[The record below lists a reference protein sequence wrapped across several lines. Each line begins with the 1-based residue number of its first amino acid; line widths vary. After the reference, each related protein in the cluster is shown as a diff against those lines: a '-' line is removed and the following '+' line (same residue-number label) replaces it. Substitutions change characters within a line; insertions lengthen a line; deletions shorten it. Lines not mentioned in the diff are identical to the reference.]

1 MYRFPLKQFLKLL
14 VFAALAPNL
23 AGCVSSSGE
32 EKLSTANKTEQ
43 TRQIQKRDIETC
55 PVNRWQLDRILR
67 DRIEDP
73 SKDGLVSGLAF
84 GEVGMLLN
92 EVVRDGSASS
102 KAEEYAE
109 NARRYFEERDLT
121 VRVVAGSSNAG
132 KLPRQ
137 GSIETR
143 ILHAFAAELK
153 ARAKIASEL
162 NVKLDASEITSSGR
176 SGMSVSEASRSQ
188 SAQILMGATEIASFE
203 SWENG
208 NYEVASVIA
217 WSPGLELNTRATMLG
232 CAKSFQSIRSNLS
245 IDTLYSDFSGLP
257 QGARVLVDNRGRLI
271 FLATGIYPVSASSA
285 QLEISQKLSENIAT
299 ANLLTGLLGPIYA
312 VSSSEI
318 SGSFDDPGSVYLAN
332 RLDKGVHALIEGVR
346 LPGIRTLKER
356 VIRDPFTGETY
367 FITLVGLA
375 PDSTEVVRAAV
386 SKLLNSK
393 VAKGRQ
399 LLETPPIYLDTFTAG
414 N

>member
-121 VRVVAGSSNAG
+121 VRVVAGS
-132 KLPRQ
+132 P
-137 GSIETR
+137 
-143 ILHAFAAELK
+143 
-153 ARAKIASEL
+153 
-162 NVKLDASEITSSGR
+162 
-176 SGMSVSEASRSQ
+176 
-188 SAQILMGATEIASFE
+188 
-203 SWENG
+203 
-208 NYEVASVIA
+208 A
-217 WSPGLELNTRATMLG
+217 W
-232 CAKSFQSIRSNLS
+232 
-245 IDTLYSDFSGLP
+245 
-257 QGARVLVDNRGRLI
+257 
-271 FLATGIYPVSASSA
+271 
-285 QLEISQKLSENIAT
+285 
-299 ANLLTGLLGPIYA
+299 
-312 VSSSEI
+312 
-318 SGSFDDPGSVYLAN
+318 
-332 RLDKGVHALIEGVR
+332 
-346 LPGIRTLKER
+346 
-356 VIRDPFTGETY
+356 
-367 FITLVGLA
+367 
-375 PDSTEVVRAAV
+375 
-386 SKLLNSK
+386 
-393 VAKGRQ
+393 
-399 LLETPPIYLDTFTAG
+399 
-414 N
+414 